1 MRYIGYKLLG
11 YSIKE
16 RGKLLRPIIL
26 GIFAALFFAFTFVLN
41 QSMEIGGGSWL
52 WSASL
57 RYFFMLP
64 LLILIVVCRNNL
76 MVVWQEL
83 KENPASWLIWS
94 TVGFGFFYAGICFA
108 GAYGP
113 GWLVAGT
120 WQLTIISGIF
130 LTPLFY
136 ENKIGRDGNLQSV
149 RKKIPLKSLTFSI
162 LIVVGVI
169 IMQLEFAVS
178 ISLKDALFCLIPI
191 LIASVAYPLGNR
203 KMMELC
209 NDRLDVFQRV
219 LGMTIAS
226 LPFWILLSII
236 GVLTV
241 GLPGKQQVGQSAIV
255 AVFSGII
262 ATVLFFA
269 ATDLVKDN
277 MVKLG
282 AVEATQS
289 LEVLFALFGEIIFLS
304 SPLPTSISLL
314 GICFVMLGMILHSVY
329 SSKKIHINS
338 SIEA

>member
-1 MRYIGYKLLG
+1 M
-11 YSIKE
+11 
-16 RGKLLRPIIL
+16 RPIIL

-57 RYFFMLP
+57 RYFFMVP
-64 LLILIVVCRNNL
+64 LLMLIVICRKNVT
-76 MVVWQEL
+76 VVWQEL
-83 KENPASWLIWS
+83 KANPGSWLLWS

-108 GAYGP
+108 GAFGP

-120 WQLTIISGIF
+120 WQLTIISGT
-130 LTPLFY
+130 LLAPLFY
-136 ENKIGRDGNLQSV
+136 EKKMGRDGSIQLA
-149 RKKIPLKSLTFSI
+149 RRKIPFKSLTFSI
-162 LIVVGVI
+162 LIVLGVI

-178 ISLKDALFCLIPI
+178 LSIKDALFCLIPI
-191 LIASVAYPLGNR
+191 LIASFAYPLGNR

-209 NDRLDVFQRV
+209 KDRLDVFQRV

-236 GVLTV
+236 AVLTV

-289 LEVLFALFGEIIFLS
+289 LEILFALLGEVIFLS
-304 SPLPTSISLL
+304 AHLPSLISFL
-314 GICFVMLGMILHSVY
+314 GICLVMFGMILHSVY

>member
-1 MRYIGYKLLG
+1 M
-11 YSIKE
+11 
-16 RGKLLRPIIL
+16 RPIIL

-57 RYFFMLP
+57 RYFFMVP
-64 LLILIVVCRNNL
+64 LLVLIVVCRKNL
-76 MVVWQEL
+76 TAVWQEL
-83 KENPASWLIWS
+83 KANPVSWIIWS
-94 TVGFGFFYAGICFA
+94 TVGFGFFYDGICFA
-108 GAYGP
+108 GAFGP

-120 WQLTIISGIF
+120 WQITIISGTF
-130 LTPLFY
+130 LAPLFY
-136 ENKIGRDGNLQSV
+136 EKKIGRDGGIQLA
-149 RKKIPLKSLTFSI
+149 RRKIPFKSLTFSI
-162 LIVVGVI
+162 LIVVGVS

-191 LIASVAYPLGNR
+191 IIASFAYPLGNR

-262 ATVLFFA
+262 ATILFFS
-269 ATDLVKDN
+269 ATDIVKDN
-277 MVKLG
+277 MIKLG

-304 SPLPTSISLL
+304 AHLPTPMSLL
-314 GICFVMLGMILHSVY
+314 GICFVMIGMILHSVY

>member
-1 MRYIGYKLLG
+1 
-11 YSIKE
+11 
-16 RGKLLRPIIL
+16 LRPIIL

-57 RYFFMLP
+57 RYFFMVP
-64 LLILIVVCRNNL
+64 LLMLIVVCRKNL
-76 MVVWQEL
+76 NVVWQEL
-83 KENPASWLIWS
+83 KANPVSWLLWS

-108 GAYGP
+108 GAFGP

-120 WQLTIISGIF
+120 WQLTIISGT
-130 LTPLFY
+130 LLAPLFY
-136 ENKIGRDGNLQSV
+136 EKKIGRDGGIQLS
-149 RKKIPLKSLTFSI
+149 RRKIPFKSLTFSI
-162 LIVVGVI
+162 LIVIGVI

-178 ISLKDALFCLIPI
+178 LSIKDALFCLTPI
-191 LIASVAYPLGNR
+191 VIASFAYPLGNR

-209 NDRLDVFQRV
+209 KDRLDVFQRV

-236 GVLTV
+236 AVLTT

-255 AVFSGII
+255 AVFSGIV

-289 LEVLFALFGEIIFLS
+289 LEILFALVGEVIFLS
-304 SPLPTSISLL
+304 AHLPSPISFL
-314 GICFVMLGMILHSVY
+314 GICLVMFGMILHSVY

-338 SIEA
+338 TIEA